1 MLSFV
6 SGSRSVVPATLWA
19 HGRVVTMNDRRDI
32 IDDGAVAVE
41 NDRIADVGLA
51 REVASR
57 HPGAEVIDCTGLTI
71 IPGLVNTHT
80 HLFQTLLKGLG
91 DDMVLRDWFA
101 EMTGPS
107 AVQLT
112 YEDVLAAARHG
123 CVESIRSGVTTLV
136 DFMYVHPRPN
146 LADAVVQAYRET
158 GIRGVVARGYIT
170 VGEETDVPPELVE
183 PLDDA
188 LDDARR
194 LIREHNTA
202 DSRVQVGLAPCMI
215 WTVDEPTLIA
225 TRQLAD
231 AERALITMHVSE
243 TDFEIENSMRRFGIT
258 DVELLERVGLLGP
271 DLLAVHCVQCDQR
284 DVDILGA
291 HGVSVSHNPCSNAY
305 LASGFA
311 PVPEMIRRGMTVG
324 LATDGPASNNNQN
337 LIQSMKFAALMQKG
351 ARRDP
356 RIVTAEKVM
365 EMATIDGARA
375 IGMADQIG
383 SLEAGKKAD
392 FAVLDL
398 RNAFVTPLHHPV
410 SALVYSALGS
420 ETEAVVINGVT
431 VMKDGVI
438 QTVDE
443 TQLANSATEAAYSL
457 AERAGTSRPARWPLR

>member
-1 MLSFV
+1 MT
-6 SGSRSVVPATLWA
+6 TLWA
-19 HGRVVTMNDRRDI
+19 HGTVVTMNDRRDI
-32 IDDGAVAVE
+32 IDDGTVAVE
-41 NDRIADVGLA
+41 DDKIADVGQA
-51 REVASR
+51 REVESR
-57 HPGAEVIDCTGLTI
+57 HPDARVIDCTGRTI

-420 ETEAVVINGVT
+420 ETAAVVIDGVT
-431 VMKDGVI
+431 VMRDGVI

-443 TQLANSATEAAYSL
+443 TQLAHSATEAAYSL

>member
-1 MLSFV
+1 
-6 SGSRSVVPATLWA
+6 
-19 HGRVVTMNDRRDI
+19 MNDSRDI
-32 IDDGAVAVE
+32 IDDGAIAVE
-41 NDRIADVGLA
+41 DDKIADIGVA
-51 REVASR
+51 WEVQSR
-57 HPGAEVIDCTGLTI
+57 HPDAHVVDCTGRTI

-91 DDMVLRDWFA
+91 DDMVLRDWFM
-101 EMTGPS
+101 EMTAPS

-112 YEDVLAAARHG
+112 FEDVLAAARHG

-146 LADAVVQAYRET
+146 LADAVVQAFRET

-170 VGEETDVPPELVE
+170 VGGGVEVPPVLVE
-183 PLDDA
+183 QLDDA

-194 LIREHNTA
+194 LIHENNTA
-202 DSRVQVGLAPCMI
+202 ASRVRVGLAPCMI
-215 WTVDEPTLIA
+215 WTVDEQTLVA

-243 TDFEIENSMRRFGIT
+243 TDFEIENSLRRFGIR

-271 DLLAVHCVQCDQR
+271 DVLAVHCVQCNRR
-284 DVDILGA
+284 DIDILKA
-291 HGVSVSHNPCSNAY
+291 HGVSMSHNPCSNAY

-311 PVPEMIRRGMTVG
+311 PVPEMIQRGMTVG

-337 LIQSMKFAALMQKG
+337 LIQSMKFAALIHKG
-351 ARRDP
+351 HHRDP
-356 RIVTAEKVM
+356 RIVSAEKVM

-383 SLEAGKKAD
+383 SLEVGKKAD
-392 FAVLDL
+392 FTMLDL
-398 RNAFVTPLHHPV
+398 SNAFVTPLHHPV
-410 SALVYSALGS
+410 SALVYSAIGC
-420 ETEAVVINGVT
+420 EPEVVVIDGVT
-431 VMKDGVI
+431 VMMDGTI

-443 TQLANSATEAAYSL
+443 NDVARSAHEAAYSL
-457 AERAGTSRPARWPLR
+457 ADRAGTGGHWRWPLQ

>member
-1 MLSFV
+1 MK
-6 SGSRSVVPATLWA
+6 TLWTHA
-19 HGRVVTMNDRRDI
+19 SVVTMNGSRDI

-41 NDRIADVGLA
+41 GDKIADVGAA
-51 REVASR
+51 REVESR
-57 HPGAEVIDCTGLTI
+57 HPGAQVIDCTGRTI

-91 DDMVLRDWFA
+91 DDMVLRDWFTQ
-101 EMTGPS
+101 MTAPS

-112 YEDVLAAARHG
+112 FGDVLAAARHG

-136 DFMYVHPRPN
+136 DFMYVHPRPH

-170 VGEETDVPPELVE
+170 AGGGPDVPPELVE
-183 PLDDA
+183 HLDDA

-194 LIREHNTA
+194 LIRANNTA
-202 DSRVQVGLAPCMI
+202 ASRVQVGLAPCMI
-215 WTVDEPTLIA
+215 WTVDEQTLAA
-225 TRQLAD
+225 TREMAD

-243 TDFEIENSMRRFGIT
+243 TDFEIENSLRRFGVR
-258 DVELLERVGLLGP
+258 DVELLERTGFLGP
-271 DLLAVHCVQCDQR
+271 DVLAVHCVQCDRR
-284 DVDILGA
+284 DIDILKA

-311 PVPEMIRRGMTVG
+311 PVPEMIRQGMTVG
-324 LATDGPASNNNQN
+324 LATDGPASSNNHN
-337 LIQSMKFAALMQKG
+337 LIQGMKFAALMHKG
-351 ARRDP
+351 HHRDP
-356 RIVTAEKVM
+356 RIMTAEKVM

-392 FAVLDL
+392 FVLLDL
-398 RNAFVTPLHHPV
+398 SNAFVTPLHHPV

-420 ETEAVVINGVT
+420 EVAGVVIDGVT
-431 VMKDGVI
+431 VMSDG
-438 QTVDE
+438 TLRSVDE
-443 TQLANSATEAAYSL
+443 NEVARSAQDAAYSL
-457 AERAGTSRPARWPLR
+457 AQKAGTSRQARWPRR

>member
-1 MLSFV
+1 
-6 SGSRSVVPATLWA
+6 
-19 HGRVVTMNDRRDI
+19 
-32 IDDGAVAVE
+32 
-41 NDRIADVGLA
+41 
-51 REVASR
+51 
-57 HPGAEVIDCTGLTI
+57 VIDCTGRTI

-91 DDMVLRDWFA
+91 DDMVLRDWFM

-112 YEDVLAAARHG
+112 FEDVLAAARHG

-136 DFMYVHPRPN
+136 DFMYVHPRQG
-146 LADAVVQAYRET
+146 LADAVVQAFRET

-170 VGEETDVPPELVE
+170 VGVEGEVPRELVE
-183 PLDDA
+183 RLDDA
-188 LDDARR
+188 LTDARR
-194 LIREHNTA
+194 LIRENNTVA
-202 DSRVQVGLAPCMI
+202 SRVQVALAPCMI
-215 WTVDEPTLIA
+215 WTVDEQTLAA
-225 TRQLAD
+225 TREMAD

-243 TDFEIENSMRRFGIT
+243 TDFEIENSLRRFGLR
-258 DVELLERVGLLGP
+258 DVELLERAGLLGP
-271 DLLAVHCVQCDQR
+271 DLLAVHCVQCDRR
-284 DVDILGA
+284 DLGILRE

-311 PVPEMIRRGMTVG
+311 PVPEMIRQGMTVG

-337 LIQSMKFAALMQKG
+337 LIQCMKFAALMHKG
-351 ARRDP
+351 YRRDP

-375 IGMADQIG
+375 IGMADKIG

-398 RNAFVTPLHHPV
+398 SGAFVTPLHHPV
-410 SALVYSALGS
+410 SGLVYSSLGCEP
-420 ETEAVVINGVT
+420 ETVVIDGVT
-431 VMKDGVI
+431 VMANQVI

-443 TQLANSATEAAYSL
+443 GDVARAARDAAYSL
-457 AERAGTSRPARWPLR
+457 AERAGTSRHRRWPLR

>member
-1 MLSFV
+1 MK
-6 SGSRSVVPATLWA
+6 TLWTHA
-19 HGRVVTMNDRRDI
+19 RVVTMNGSRDI

-41 NDRIADVGLA
+41 GDKIADVGPA
-51 REVASR
+51 REVESR
-57 HPGAEVIDCTGLTI
+57 HPGGQVIDCTGRTI

-91 DDMVLRDWFA
+91 DDMVLRDWFTQ
-101 EMTGPS
+101 MTGPS

-112 YEDVLAAARHG
+112 FADVLAAARHG

-146 LADAVVQAYRET
+146 LADAVVRAFRET

-170 VGEETDVPPELVE
+170 VGGGADVPPELVE
-183 PLDDA
+183 HLDDA

-194 LIREHNTA
+194 LIRANNTA
-202 DSRVQVGLAPCMI
+202 SSRVQVGLAPCMI
-215 WTVDEPTLIA
+215 WTVDEQTLAA
-225 TRQLAD
+225 TREMAD

-243 TDFEIENSMRRFGIT
+243 TDFEIENSLRRFGIR
-258 DVELLERVGLLGP
+258 DVELLERTRLLGP
-271 DLLAVHCVQCDQR
+271 DMLAVHCVQCDRR
-284 DVDILGA
+284 DIDILKA

-311 PVPEMIRRGMTVG
+311 PVPEMIRQGMTVG
-324 LATDGPASNNNQN
+324 LATDGPASSNNHN
-337 LIQSMKFAALMQKG
+337 LIQGMKFAALIHKG
-351 ARRDP
+351 HHRDP
-356 RIVTAEKVM
+356 RIMTAEKVM

-392 FAVLDL
+392 FALLDL
-398 RNAFVTPLHHPV
+398 SNAFVTPLHHPV

-420 ETEAVVINGVT
+420 EVEAVVIDGVT
-431 VMKDGVI
+431 VMSDG
-438 QTVDE
+438 TLRSVDE
-443 TQLANSATEAAYSL
+443 KEVARSAQKAAYSL
-457 AERAGTSRPARWPLR
+457 ADRAGTSRHARWPLQ